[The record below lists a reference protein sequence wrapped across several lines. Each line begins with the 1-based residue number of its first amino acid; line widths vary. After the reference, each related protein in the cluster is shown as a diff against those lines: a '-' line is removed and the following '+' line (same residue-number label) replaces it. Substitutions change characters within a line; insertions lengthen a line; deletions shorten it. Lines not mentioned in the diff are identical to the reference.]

1 MHCWVTATTMP
12 IIKDGEYI
20 EDSDLKILYSG
31 ADEDEAV
38 RVAKDAAKLEIYAKV
53 LATSLGGYT
62 LYRALHPS
70 FEKPMREF
78 REAAASLPADHPI
91 RKAMAESD

>member
-1 MHCWVTATTMP
+1 MHCWTTATTMP

-20 EDSDLKILYSG
+20 EDSTLKVLYSG
-31 ADEDEAV
+31 TDENEAV
-38 RVAKDAAKLEIYAKV
+38 RVARAAAKLNIYAKV
-53 LATSLGGYT
+53 LAKDLGGFT

-78 REAAASLPADHPI
+78 REAAATLPPDHPI
-91 RKAMAESD
+91 RKAIAEVD